1 MKKNKVEVITP
12 EEMKSIKKITRSSVE
27 TLTLDDI
34 EQKMV
39 KLATD
44 ESADFTQI
52 LENERRIAML
62 EKVANLK
69 MNRIRLAAL
78 EQAAAN
84 TTPTEVKPLEVHF
97 ISSKT
102 EEQRLRLER
111 IDKEI
116 IESKGI
122 KQNA

>member
-1 MKKNKVEVITP
+1 MKKGKLEKVEVVIEP
-12 EEMKSIKKITRSSVE
+12 NRKSIKEVSKV
-27 TLTLDDI
+27 LTLDQI
-34 EQKMV
+34 ECEMV

-44 ESADFTQI
+44 DDVDLVQI
-52 LENERRIAML
+52 MLNEKKIAML

-69 MNRIRLAAL
+69 MNRIRLATL

>member
-1 MKKNKVEVITP
+1 MNTKVEVISP
-12 EEMKSIKKITRSSVE
+12 KKIKKIGNKNVDN
-27 TLTLDDI
+27 LTLDDI
-34 EQKMV
+34 EQMMIQ
-39 KLATD
+39 LAINST
-44 ESADFTQI
+44 DFTQI
-52 LENERRIAML
+52 LKNEKQIAML